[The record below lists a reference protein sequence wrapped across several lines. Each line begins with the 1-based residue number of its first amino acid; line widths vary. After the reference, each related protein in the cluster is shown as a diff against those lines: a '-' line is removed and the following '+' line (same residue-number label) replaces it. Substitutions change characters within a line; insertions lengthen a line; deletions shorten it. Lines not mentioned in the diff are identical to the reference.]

1 MCDKGGMSKLTSTA
15 QAVLDSRSYMIER
28 TIRDFRETVL
38 CHHDERVRDLMTRT
52 EIRINGRLTVTAG
65 QAFHYRP
72 VMEVSGPVF
81 RCPVNTIEDLW
92 DTLAHEFAHLCEF
105 AFEDHSA
112 APLHLRGEDAAH
124 NASWRAWALEFGDR
138 DGGQYHD
145 LYLPRRGGK
154 CAERT
159 PSVGR
164 WIMRGRNQEDRE
176 RRLGMVNAWRR
187 ALGECEYQF
196 NA

>member
-1 MCDKGGMSKLTSTA
+1 MSKLTSTA

-52 EIRINGRLTVTAG
+52 EIVVNGRLTVTAG

-72 VMEVSGPVF
+72 IMQVSGPVF
-81 RCPVNTIEDLW
+81 RCPVNTIADLW

-112 APLHLRGEDAAH
+112 APLHLRGDEAAH
-124 NASWRAWALEFGDR
+124 NATWKAWALEFGDR
-138 DGGQYHD
+138 TGERCHD
-145 LYLPRRGGK
+145 LYLPRRYGK
-154 CAERT
+154 AAERLA
-159 PSVGR
+159 SVSR
-164 WIMRGRNQEDRE
+164 WIMRSQDQDERV
-176 RRLGMVNAWRR
+176 RRLGRVNAWRS
-187 ALGECEYQF
+187 ALGESEYQF
-196 NA
+196 KA